1 MVTRIICFIQF
12 MVKLFIVME
21 RCFGRWHLKLKHK
34 LEKRL
39 AYLYSGELVSL
50 VLFVILSYAA
60 NYLYPTLRLYSL
72 YSFWISF
79 IFLEL
84 LLLQGTLYWYIKL
97 KRLRKENISIT
108 PIKIVRQLHRLKTMN
123 IILIFI
129 SLIAFIFDFIKWY
142 PSFPLG
148 GLQISF
154 FIYIFALLEYINY
167 FYIQLSYDNI
177 SDIKYLLK
185 SKKLKQSC
193 MNKDFKRTL

>member
-1 MVTRIICFIQF
+1 MSHTIYGKI
-12 MVKLFIVME
+12 FIVIE
-21 RCFGRWHLKLKHK
+21 RYFGRWHLKLKYK

-84 LLLQGTLYWYIKL
+84 LLLQGTFYWYIKL

-108 PIKIVRQLHRLKTMN
+108 PMKIVRQLHRLKTLN
-123 IILIFI
+123 ISLIFI
-129 SLIAFIFDFIKWY
+129 FLIAFIVDFIKWY

-154 FIYIFALLEYINY
+154 FIYIFAVLEYINY
-167 FYIQLSYDNI
+167 FYIQISYDNI